1 MKCMHV
7 YVLHTFFGIVCIYA
21 DDIAISGDI
30 IYIYTLALRL
40 VVHTYSPKVYL
51 SKTRAANH
59 QISSEEKCPRFR
71 SVSYESTR

>member
-30 IYIYTLALRL
+30 IYIYIYPCTQ
-40 VVHTYSPKVYL
+40 VGSSYL
-51 SKTRAANH
+51 QSQSLFKQNKSSKPPNF
-59 QISSEEKCPRFR
+59 I
-71 SVSYESTR
+71 